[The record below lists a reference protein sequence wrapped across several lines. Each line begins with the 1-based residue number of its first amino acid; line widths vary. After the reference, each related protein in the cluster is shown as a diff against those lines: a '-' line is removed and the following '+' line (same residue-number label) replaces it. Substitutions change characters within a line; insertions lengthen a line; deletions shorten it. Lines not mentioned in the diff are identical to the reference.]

1 MFNSLE
7 SLPTDPILG
16 LMATFREDPN
26 PNKIDLSVGVF
37 KDIDGQTP
45 IFKAVKEAEA
55 HRLATEETKAYIG
68 MVGTPGFNSAM
79 QKLLFGV
86 GHPVLASGRLTSAM
100 SPGGCGALRV
110 AAEFIARANK
120 DATIW
125 VSDPTW
131 ANHVPLIGGV
141 GFELKSYPYYDTSTR
156 GVNFEAM
163 ADQLRKLGPTD
174 VVLLHG
180 SCHNPTG
187 ADLTPEQWDVIV
199 EIAVERGFLPF
210 VDSAYQGLGDSL
222 EADAYGIRKLAGAV
236 PEMIMAISC
245 SKNFGLYRDRV
256 GLVGVLSEN
265 AERSAVATAQISSIA
280 RGMYSMPPAHGGAIV
295 EHILTTPE
303 LDAMWRNELTDMCA
317 SIQNSRSLLRSGM
330 ENAGLDGDFSYL
342 TENKG
347 MFSYIDVTPEQVTKL
362 REDHSVYLVNSGRVS
377 IAGVTARNI
386 NYLVEALKAVS

>member
-1 MFNSLE
+1 MFNQLE
-7 SLPTDPILG
+7 NLPIDPILG
-16 LMATFREDPN
+16 LMVAYREDPN

-37 KDIDGQTP
+37 KDIDGHTP

-55 HRLATEETKAYIG
+55 HRLQTETTKAYIG

-79 QKLLFGV
+79 QKLVFGEN
-86 GHPVLASGRLTSAM
+86 HPVLSSGRLTSAM

-110 AAEFIARANK
+110 AAEFIARANP

-141 GFELKSYPYYDTSTR
+141 GFELKTYPYYDTLTR
-156 GVNFEAM
+156 GVNFDAM
-163 ADQLRKLGPTD
+163 METLKTLGPND

-187 ADLTPEQWDVIV
+187 ADLTPAQWD
-199 EIAVERGFLPF
+199 EIANVAVDRGFLPF
-210 VDSAYQGLGDSL
+210 IDSAYQGLGDDL
-222 EADAYGIRKLAGAV
+222 DADAYGIRKLASTV

-256 GLVGVLSEN
+256 GLVGVLSESTDQ
-265 AERSAVATAQISSIA
+265 AAIAHAQISSVA

-303 LDAMWRNELTDMCA
+303 LNTMWRDELAEMCT
-317 SIQNSRSLLRSGM
+317 SIRRSRELLGRCIECSGLS
-330 ENAGLDGDFSYL
+330 NNGAYL

-347 MFSYIDVTPEQVTKL
+347 MFSYIDVSPAQVERL
-362 REDHSVYLVNSGRVS
+362 RVEHSVYLVNSGRVS
-377 IAGVTARNI
+377 IAGVTEKNSE
-386 NYLVEALKAVS
+386 YLTIALRAVS